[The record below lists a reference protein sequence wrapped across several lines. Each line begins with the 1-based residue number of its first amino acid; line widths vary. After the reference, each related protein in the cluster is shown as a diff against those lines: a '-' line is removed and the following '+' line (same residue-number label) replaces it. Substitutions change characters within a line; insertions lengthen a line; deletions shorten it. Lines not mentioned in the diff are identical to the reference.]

1 MIARQAREGA
11 ESTTKQ
17 QRIDCASSYGKS
29 DSHVIIQLF
38 HYDIEFNQVEIS
50 MRLTLRQLDV
60 MAAVARSG
68 STTEAGRQLAL
79 SQSAVSAALGELESQ
94 LGNRLFDRVGKRVVL
109 NDCGRLLLPR
119 ALALLDQVRD
129 IEQLFNEGGAALR
142 VAASTTIGNYLMPAV
157 LAAFERDWPRAQVQL
172 EVGNTADVIEAV
184 AQYRADLGFIEGG
197 CHDAALEVHPWLG
210 DRLAVVASPQHALA
224 QRPVSVD
231 ELAAARWILREPGS
245 GTRET
250 VEALLLPHLRRF
262 GTTMHLG
269 NSEAIK
275 HAVAERL
282 GISCLPLRVVRD
294 MLDSGRLVR
303 LDAGLP
309 PLERRLYRIHARGKV
324 FSTAL
329 QRFSDHCDA
338 WHDAG

>member
-1 MIARQAREGA
+1 
-11 ESTTKQ
+11 
-17 QRIDCASSYGKS
+17 
-29 DSHVIIQLF
+29 
-38 HYDIEFNQVEIS
+38 

-60 MAAVARSG
+60 MTTIARAG
-68 STTEAGRQLAL
+68 STIEAGRKLAL
-79 SQSAVSAALGELESQ
+79 SQSAVSAALAELESQ
-94 LGNRLFDRVGKRVVL
+94 LGSRLFDRVGKRVLL
-109 NDCGRLLLPR
+109 NDSGRLLLPR

-129 IEQLFNEGGAALR
+129 IELLFSDGAASLR

-157 LAAFERDWPRAQVQL
+157 LAAFERDWPRAHMQL
-172 EVGNTADVIEAV
+172 EVGNTSDVVDAV
-184 AQYRADLGFIEGG
+184 AQYRADIGFIEGG
-197 CHDAALEVHPWLG
+197 CHDQDLEVHPWLD
-210 DRLAVVASPQHALA
+210 DRLAVVASPQHELA
-224 QRPVSVD
+224 GRAATIG

-250 VEALLLPHLRRF
+250 VEALLLPHLRHF

-282 GISCLPLRVVRD
+282 GVSCLPLRVVRD

-303 LDAGLP
+303 IDAALP
-309 PLERRLYRIHARGKV
+309 HLERRLYRIHAHGKV

-329 QRFSDHCDA
+329 QRFSDHCSA
-338 WHDAG
+338 WHDSSEG